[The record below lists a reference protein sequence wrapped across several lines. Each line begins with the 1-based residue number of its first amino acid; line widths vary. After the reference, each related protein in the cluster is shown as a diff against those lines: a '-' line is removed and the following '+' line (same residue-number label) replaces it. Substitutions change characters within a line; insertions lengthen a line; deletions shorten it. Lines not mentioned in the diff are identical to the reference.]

1 MNRATLLTELKQ
13 YKDRNKTK
21 YGILSLGIFGSYARN
36 QASELSDI
44 DIVVKTESPN
54 PFNLVHIK
62 EDLEK
67 KLKTPVDI
75 IRLREHM
82 NSYLKRHITNEA
94 VYV

>member
-13 YKDRNKTK
+13 YKDSNKTK